1 MDTLMNSSYQ
11 LNTWSVNMASKPSIK
26 EIEEYMAGYNMGSP
40 VLPDTIPS
48 AVNTK
53 GLKHDVGKLQW
64 SLMPFGALQ
73 EVVKVLE
80 FGSKKYAPNNWKYV
94 DNAEERYWNAA
105 MRHLIAYKTESA
117 TDSETGLSHL
127 AHATCCL
134 LFLQHLNNENNTK

>member
-1 MDTLMNSSYQ
+1 MET
-11 LNTWSVNMASKPSIK
+11 AS
-26 EIEEYMAGYNMGSP
+26 
-40 VLPDTIPS
+40 
-48 AVNTK
+48 TK
-53 GLKHDVGKLQW
+53 GLKHDAGKLQW

-80 FGSKKYAPNNWKYV
+80 FGSKKYAPNNWQYV

-105 MRHLIAYKTESA
+105 VRHLIAYKTESD

-134 LFLQHLNNENNTK
+134 LFLQHFNNENNTK